1 MSNKRKSIF
10 QQARESADE
19 ARNSKDYLEIKKKR
33 MEKNAP
39 CSLCGEPSGTNSK
52 CAKCMTPEESS
63 TSQSNTSQS
72 NDDFSTWVINHKV
85 VSYMIL
91 FFPLFIISQIIFG
104 NIATRWFVAFYVLF
118 IPGWFF
124 FIKLS
129 LLLFKKLYSLIFKR

>member
-19 ARNSKDYLEIKKKR
+19 ARNSEDYLEIKKKR

-63 TSQSNTSQS
+63 TSQSN
-72 NDDFSTWVINHKV
+72 DDFSTWVINHKV
-85 VSYMIL
+85 ISYMIC
-91 FFPLFIISQIIFG
+91 FFHHL
-104 NIATRWFVAFYVLF
+104 
-118 IPGWFF
+118 
-124 FIKLS
+124 
-129 LLLFKKLYSLIFKR
+129 